1 MKNRYLLLAQDYMRL
16 ADLKERAHA
25 YRTPATVE
33 ENAARA
39 ATMTGRF
46 PAPWRIVEIPRGF
59 AVDDATGQQLAVFFG
74 LADPNT
80 ARDTDFLTIDEA
92 RQMAVDFAKLPE
104 LLEQTLGRSEVATS
118 PEDDRLAKL
127 ETNRSPQAGPET
139 SRLPRAAQ
147 LSVITVTGSPL
158 VKAPTT
164 IRRSIPFEPDRR
176 RSTRMLRPRR
186 HPVSIRTKFMIV
198 IAVAALPAG
207 YFMFES
213 SDRPF
218 DVAVGPRSTADIPP
232 VEFLP
237 LREARAPAAIPPL
250 EFLPLREA
258 QAPAVSTNAESRIER
273 EVETAP
279 LQPTVPL
286 DMKPIEN
293 GIEARPPQTLPQK
306 EGQSFTPSQDASTC
320 FPSASA
326 VRQNYPGGWP
336 SWTLKAPGHEGVRCW
351 YPATRTTAHDH
362 RSEMRKKETAAG
374 VKKDDDTSVAAIVA
388 KKDDD
393 TSKAAAA
400 VKLDVDS
407 AGGSTEMAGARLMES
422 ANLAVQRESRLK
434 DDGAEVPNGVIKPS
448 ANASET
454 NSGAAQVIA
463 DREPAPSALSNDA
476 NFYRER
482 GVAAYRSGDF
492 LGAIG
497 NFDEA
502 IRLNPNDAQ
511 SYNIRGNVWDELGIY
526 ERALADYDEAIRIDP
541 NNPAVFHD
549 RAILWYRKGALDE
562 ALVDLDRAIRFSF
575 ADANIYCD
583 RGLVWYQKGHHD
595 RAIADFNKAIKLD
608 PSFAA
613 AYLNRG
619 LILHRNKEFNAA
631 IAAVYPAIRVDPSIF
646 DVNRRANMRP

>member
-1 MKNRYLLLAQDYMRL
+1 
-16 ADLKERAHA
+16 
-25 YRTPATVE
+25 
-33 ENAARA
+33 
-39 ATMTGRF
+39 MTSRF
-46 PAPWRIVEIPRGF
+46 TGPWRIAEFPNGF
-59 AVDDATGQQLAVFFG
+59 AVYDATGRQLGFFYG
-74 LADPNT
+74 RADPNM
-80 ARDTDFLTIDEA
+80 AGHAGFLTIGDA
-92 RQMAVDFAKLPE
+92 RQSAVDFARLPE
-104 LLEQTLGRSEVATS
+104 LLNQTSGRSEIATSTEDDKLARLPELLKQTSDRSEVATS
-118 PEDDRLAKL
+118 PEDDKLAKL
-127 ETNRSPQAGPET
+127 ETNRSPQDVPET

-158 VKAPTT
+158 AKAPTT
-164 IRRSIPFEPDRR
+164 IRRSIPSEPERR
-176 RSTRMLRPRR
+176 RSTRMLRRPSD
-186 HPVSIRTKFMIV
+186 PPSIRTKFLIV
-198 IAVAALPAG
+198 IAIAVAALPAG
-207 YFMFES
+207 YLFFGN
-213 SDRPF
+213 SDPPERPQRR
-218 DVAVGPRSTADIPP
+218 PQTTTNRLS
-232 VEFLP
+232 VEFS
-237 LREARAPAAIPPL
+237 
-250 EFLPLREA
+250 PLREA
-258 QAPAVSTNAESRIER
+258 QAPAAIPSVEFLPLQAPTAAAVGTYAESRIEP
-273 EVETAP
+273 EVQTAP

-286 DMKPIEN
+286 DIRPIEN

-320 FPSASA
+320 FPSALA

-336 SWTLKAPGHEGVRCW
+336 SWTLKAPGHEGARCW

-407 AGGSTEMAGARLMES
+407 AGGSTEMAGARLMEP

-434 DDGAEVPNGVIKPS
+434 HDAAEVPNGVIKPS

-454 NSGAAQVIA
+454 NSGAAQGTA
-463 DREPAPSALSNDA
+463 DREPAPSALSNDG

-562 ALVDLDRAIRFSF
+562 ALIDLDRAIRFSF
-575 ADANIYCD
+575 ADANVYCD
-583 RGLVWYQKGHHD
+583 RGLVWYQKGRHE
-595 RAIADFNKAIKLD
+595 RAIADFNQAIKLD
-608 PSFAA
+608 PNFTA
-613 AYLNRG
+613 AYINRG
-619 LILHRNKEFNAA
+619 LILHSNREFTVAFA
-631 IAAVYPAIRVDPSIF
+631 DSKAIRVDPNIF
-646 DVNRRANMRP
+646 DVTKRTKLHP

>member
-1 MKNRYLLLAQDYMRL
+1 
-16 ADLKERAHA
+16 
-25 YRTPATVE
+25 
-33 ENAARA
+33 
-39 ATMTGRF
+39 MTSRF
-46 PAPWRIVEIPRGF
+46 PGPWRIAEFPNGF
-59 AVDDATGQQLAVFFG
+59 AVNDATGRQLGFFYG
-74 LADPNT
+74 RVDPNM
-80 ARDTDFLTIDEA
+80 AGHASFLTIDDA
-92 RQMAVDFAKLPE
+92 RQIAIDFARLPE
-104 LLEQTLGRSEVATS
+104 VLNRTSGRREVATS
-118 PEDDRLAKL
+118 SEDDKPAKL
-127 ETNRSPQAGPET
+127 ETNRSPQGAPET
-139 SRLPRAAQ
+139 SRLPRAAR

-158 VKAPTT
+158 AKAPTT
-164 IRRSIPFEPDRR
+164 IRRSIPSEPDRR
-176 RSTRMLRPRR
+176 RSTRMLRRPSD
-186 HPVSIRTKFMIV
+186 PPSIRTKFLIV
-198 IAVAALPAG
+198 ITIAVAALPAG
-207 YFMFES
+207 YLFFGN
-213 SDRPF
+213 SDPPERPQRRPQTTTNRLSVEF
-218 DVAVGPRSTADIPP
+218 SPLREAQPPTAVPR

-237 LREARAPAAIPPL
+237 L
-250 EFLPLREA
+250 
-258 QAPAVSTNAESRIER
+258 QAPTAAAVGTNAESQIEP
-273 EVETAP
+273 EVQTAP

-286 DMKPIEN
+286 DIKPIEN

-326 VRQNYPGGWP
+326 VRQNHPGRWP
-336 SWTLKAPGHEGVRCW
+336 AWTLRAPGHEGIRCW
-351 YPATRTTAHDH
+351 YAATRATAHDH

-374 VKKDDDTSVAAIVA
+374 VKKDDDSSTAMAAVKKDDDTSVAAIVA
-388 KKDDD
+388 KKDDE

-407 AGGSTEMAGARLMES
+407 AGGSTEMAGARLMEP

-434 DDGAEVPNGVIKPS
+434 HDGAEVPNGVIKPS

-583 RGLVWYQKGHHD
+583 RGLVWYQKGRHD
-595 RAIADFNKAIKLD
+595 RAIADFNQAIKLD
-608 PSFAA
+608 PSVAA

-631 IAAVYPAIRVDPSIF
+631 IAAVYPAIRVDPKIF

>member
-1 MKNRYLLLAQDYMRL
+1 
-16 ADLKERAHA
+16 
-25 YRTPATVE
+25 
-33 ENAARA
+33 
-39 ATMTGRF
+39 MTSRF
-46 PAPWRIVEIPRGF
+46 PGPWRIAEFPNGF
-59 AVDDATGQQLAVFFG
+59 AVYDATGRQLGFFYG
-74 LADPNT
+74 RADPNM
-80 ARDTDFLTIDEA
+80 AGHAGFLTIGDA
-92 RQMAVDFAKLPE
+92 RQIAVDFARLPE
-104 LLEQTLGRSEVATS
+104 LLKQTSDRSEVATS
-118 PEDDRLAKL
+118 PEDDKLAKL
-127 ETNRSPQAGPET
+127 ETNRSPQDVPET

-176 RSTRMLRPRR
+176 RSTRMLRRHR
-186 HPVSIRTKFMIV
+186 HPVSIRTKLLIV

-207 YFMFES
+207 YFMFEN
-213 SDRPF
+213 SDRPV
-218 DVAVGPRSTADIPP
+218 DVAVAPRSTADIPP

-237 LREARAPAAIPPL
+237 LWEAQAPAAIPPL

-258 QAPAVSTNAESRIER
+258 QAPAAAAVSTNAESRIER
-273 EVETAP
+273 EVQTAP

-286 DMKPIEN
+286 DIRPIEN

-320 FPSASA
+320 FPSALA

-336 SWTLKAPGHEGVRCW
+336 SWTLKAPGHEGARCW

-407 AGGSTEMAGARLMES
+407 AGGSTEMAGARLMEP

-434 DDGAEVPNGVIKPS
+434 HDGAEVPNGVIKPS

-526 ERALADYDEAIRIDP
+526 ERALADYDEAVRIDP

-562 ALVDLDRAIRFSF
+562 ALVDLDRAIRFTF

-583 RGLVWYQKGHHD
+583 RGLVWYQKGRHD
-595 RAIADFNKAIKLD
+595 RAIADFNQAMKLD

-631 IAAVYPAIRVDPSIF
+631 IAAVYPAIRVDPKIF

>member
-1 MKNRYLLLAQDYMRL
+1 
-16 ADLKERAHA
+16 
-25 YRTPATVE
+25 
-33 ENAARA
+33 
-39 ATMTGRF
+39 MTSRF
-46 PAPWRIVEIPRGF
+46 TGPWRIAEFPNGF
-59 AVDDATGQQLAVFFG
+59 AVYDATGRQLGFFYG
-74 LADPNT
+74 RVDPNM
-80 ARDTDFLTIDEA
+80 AGHAGFLTIGDA
-92 RQMAVDFAKLPE
+92 RQIAVDFARLPE
-104 LLEQTLGRSEVATS
+104 LLKQTSDRSEVAIS
-118 PEDDRLAKL
+118 PEDDKLAKL
-127 ETNRSPQAGPET
+127 ETNRSPQDVPES

-164 IRRSIPFEPDRR
+164 IRRSVPFEPDRR
-176 RSTRMLRPRR
+176 RSTQMLRRR
-186 HPVSIRTKFMIV
+186 REPVSIRTKFLIA
-198 IAVAALPAG
+198 IAVAALPAS

-213 SDRPF
+213 SDRPV
-218 DVAVGPRSTADIPP
+218 DVAVARRSTADIPP

-237 LREARAPAAIPPL
+237 LREAQAPAAIPPV
-250 EFLPLREA
+250 EFLPL
-258 QAPAVSTNAESRIER
+258 QAPTAAAVGSYAESRIEP
-273 EVETAP
+273 EVQTAP
-279 LQPTVPL
+279 STVPL
-286 DMKPIEN
+286 EIKPTEN
-293 GIEARPPQTLPQK
+293 VIEARPPQTLPQK
-306 EGQSFTPSQDASTC
+306 EGQSFAPSQDASTC

-326 VRQNYPGGWP
+326 VRQSYPGRWP
-336 SWTLKAPGHEGVRCW
+336 SWTLRAPGHEGTRCW
-351 YPATRTTAHDH
+351 YATRRATAHDH

-374 VKKDDDTSVAAIVA
+374 VKKDDDTTVAAIVA

-407 AGGSTEMAGARLMES
+407 ARGSTEMAGARLMEP
-422 ANLAVQRESRLK
+422 ANLAIQRDSHLK
-434 DDGAEVPNGVIKPS
+434 HDGAEVPNGVIKPS

-526 ERALADYDEAIRIDP
+526 ERALADYDEAVRTDP

-562 ALVDLDRAIRFSF
+562 ALVDLDRAIRFTF

-583 RGLVWYQKGHHD
+583 RGLVA
-595 RAIADFNKAIKLD
+595 RFNQIE
-608 PSFAA
+608 
-613 AYLNRG
+613 G
-619 LILHRNKEFNAA
+619 
-631 IAAVYPAIRVDPSIF
+631 
-646 DVNRRANMRP
+646 

>member
-1 MKNRYLLLAQDYMRL
+1 
-16 ADLKERAHA
+16 
-25 YRTPATVE
+25 
-33 ENAARA
+33 
-39 ATMTGRF
+39 MTSRF
-46 PAPWRIVEIPRGF
+46 PGPWRIAEFPNGF
-59 AVDDATGQQLAVFFG
+59 AVYDATGRQLGFFYG
-74 LADPNT
+74 RAYPNPQEHT
-80 ARDTDFLTIDEA
+80 GFLMTDEA
-92 RQMAVDFAKLPE
+92 RQIAVDFARLPE
-104 LLEQTLGRSEVATS
+104 LLNQTSARSEVATS
-118 PEDDRLAKL
+118 TGDDQLAKL
-127 ETNRSPQAGPET
+127 EANRSPQGVPET

-176 RSTRMLRPRR
+176 RSTQMLRRR
-186 HPVSIRTKFMIV
+186 RDPISIRTKFLIA

-213 SDRPF
+213 SDPPVNVV
-218 DVAVGPRSTADIPP
+218 VAPRSKADIPP

-237 LREARAPAAIPPL
+237 LREAQAPAAIPSV
-250 EFLPLREA
+250 EFLPL
-258 QAPAVSTNAESRIER
+258 QAPTAAAVSTNAESRIER
-273 EVETAP
+273 EVQTAP

-286 DMKPIEN
+286 DIKPTEN
-293 GIEARPPQTLPQK
+293 GLEAKPPQTLPQK
-306 EGQSFTPSQDASTC
+306 EGQSFTPSQDAFTC

-336 SWTLKAPGHEGVRCW
+336 SWTLKAPGHEGARCW
-351 YPATRTTAHDH
+351 YPATRSIAHDH
-362 RSEMRKKETAAG
+362 RSEMRKKEIAAG
-374 VKKDDDTSVAAIVA
+374 VKKDDNTSVAAIVA

-407 AGGSTEMAGARLMES
+407 AGGSTEMAGARLMEP

-434 DDGAEVPNGVIKPS
+434 HDGAEVPNWVIKPS

-454 NSGAAQVIA
+454 NSSAAQVIA

-482 GVAAYRSGDF
+482 GVAAYRSADF

-526 ERALADYDEAIRIDP
+526 ERALADYDEAVRIDP

-562 ALVDLDRAIRFSF
+562 ALVDLDRAIRFTF

-583 RGLVWYQKGHHD
+583 RGLVWYQKGRHD
-595 RAIADFNKAIKLD
+595 RAIADFNQAIKLD

-631 IAAVYPAIRVDPSIF
+631 IAAVYPAIQVDPRIF